1 VSAQGGTERRAA
13 TLVLDL
19 DGTLVDTAVDLTT
32 TLNVILAKEGLEP
45 VPLDQAR
52 KLIGHG
58 AKALIVR
65 GFAANG
71 VMHPPER
78 IDALYKEYL
87 DHYERHIADE
97 SRPFPNVVNALV
109 RFAEAGWILAV
120 CTNKLERLSRILLDR
135 LGMTKHFA
143 AICGFDT
150 LPASKPDARAFVET
164 VRRAGGDMASSIMV
178 GDSETDIATARAAGV
193 PVVAVDFGYT
203 TVPIQQLAPDKIISD
218 FAELWDAVAG
228 IRGGKP
234 IRSVS

>member
-1 VSAQGGTERRAA
+1 VSTSGGTERRAP

-32 TLNVILAKEGLEP
+32 TLNVILAKEGLDP
-45 VPLDQAR
+45 VPLDKAR
-52 KLIGHG
+52 ALIGLG

-71 VMHPPER
+71 VTRAPEQ
-78 IDALYKEYL
+78 INALYEEYL
-87 DHYERHIADE
+87 LHYERHIADK
-97 SRPFPNVVNALV
+97 SRPFPNVVNTLE
-109 RFAEAGWILAV
+109 RFAQAGWTLAV

-150 LPASKPDARAFVET
+150 LPASKPDARAYVET
-164 VRRAGGDMASSIMV
+164 IARAGGVVANSVMV

-193 PVVAVDFGYT
+193 PIVAVSFGYT
-203 TVPIQQLAPDKIISD
+203 MIPVEQLAPDRIIGD
-218 FAELWDAVAG
+218 FAELWDAVAAV
-228 IRGGKP
+228 RAGGA
-234 IRSVS
+234 

>member
-1 VSAQGGTERRAA
+1 VIASAGTKRPGP

-32 TLNVILAKEGLEP
+32 TLNVILAKQGLAP

-71 VMHPPER
+71 VTRTPAE
-78 IDALYKEYL
+78 IDALYEEYL
-87 DHYERHIADE
+87 EYYERHIADE
-97 SRPFPNVVNALV
+97 SRPFPNVVNTLV
-109 RFAEAGWILAV
+109 RFADAGWTLAV
-120 CTNKLERLSRILLDR
+120 CTNKLERMSRILLDR

-150 LPASKPDARAFVET
+150 LPAPKPDARAFIET
-164 VRRAGGDMASSIMV
+164 VRRAGGDMSSAIMV
-178 GDSETDIATARAAGV
+178 GDSETDIATAKAAGV
-193 PVVAVDFGYT
+193 PVVAVTFGYT
-203 TVPIQQLAPDKIISD
+203 TIPVEQLGPDRIIDDYS
-218 FAELWDAVAG
+218 ELWDAVAA
-228 IRGGKP
+228 IRADGSRKTG
-234 IRSVS
+234 

>member
-1 VSAQGGTERRAA
+1 MKRPRP

-19 DGTLVDTAVDLTT
+19 DGTLVDTAIDLTT
-32 TLNVILAKEGLEP
+32 TLNVILAKEGLDP

-52 KLIGHG
+52 ALIGHG

-71 VMHPPER
+71 VTRAPEQ

-97 SRPFPNVVNALV
+97 SRPFPNVVNTLV
-109 RFAEAGWILAV
+109 RFAEADWILAV

-135 LGMTKHFA
+135 LGLSRHFA

-150 LPASKPDARAFVET
+150 LPASKPDARAFIET
-164 VRRAGGDMASSIMV
+164 VHRAGGDMSDAIMV

-193 PVVAVDFGYT
+193 PIVAVDYGYT
-203 TVPIQQLAPDKIISD
+203 TVPVEDLAPDRIVSD
-218 FAELWDAVAG
+218 FAQLWDAVAAV
-228 IRGGKP
+228 RKGGDGG
-234 IRSVS
+234 RDRD

>member
-1 VSAQGGTERRAA
+1 MSTSAGPKRPAP

-32 TLNVILAKEGLEP
+32 TLNVILAKEGLPP

-52 KLIGHG
+52 RLIGYG

-71 VMHPPER
+71 VARAPEQ
-78 IDALYKEYL
+78 ISALYEDYL

-97 SRPFPNVVNALV
+97 SRPFPNVVNTLV

-150 LPASKPDARAFVET
+150 LPAPKPDARAFTET
-164 VRRAGGDMASSIMV
+164 VRRAGGDMASAIMV
-178 GDSETDIATARAAGV
+178 GDSETDIATAKAAGV
-193 PVVAVDFGYT
+193 PIVAVTFGYT
-203 TVPIQQLAPDKIISD
+203 TVPVEELAPDRIISD
-218 FAELWDAVAG
+218 FAELWDAVAEVREG
-228 IRGGKP
+228 SAVRP
-234 IRSVS
+234 FP